1 MSPLV
6 YYSCIITSLKRDSI
20 LDTPCVHIR
29 SMSAVLESGKVI
41 FSQILLL
48 RNFLFLDSD
57 MSFFNSPDGF

>member
-6 YYSCIITSLKRDSI
+6 YYPCIIIIIKRNSI
-20 LDTPCVHIR
+20 LDRPCVHNR